1 MSMMTLT
8 SHGIREG
15 SRADRP
21 EEEKEEEKAKE
32 KERQRRNKILQSS
45 VHRKEKEEGKAAV
58 TW

>member
-15 SRADRP
+15 SRLDRP

-32 KERQRRNKILQSS
+32 KEKA
-45 VHRKEKEEGKAAV
+45 EEE
-58 TW
+58 